1 MGLIV
6 NIDVIHEDGTGT
18 DRIGQLFIEN
28 MADDGHF
35 HKPGQK
41 DPYRVVLDGNVIP
54 TWVEHLPEDGAL
66 GLVRKA
72 LSHIKAENDPGKD
85 IE

>member
-28 MADDGHF
+28 IASDGHF
-35 HKPGQK
+35 HTPGQK
-41 DPYRVVLDGNVIP
+41 DPYRVVLDGEQVGTMI
-54 TWVEHLPEDGAL
+54 EHLPEDGAL
-66 GLVRKA
+66 ELVRKA
-72 LSHIKAENDPGKD
+72 LGHIKAENDPGKD